1 MQEAI
6 TLMAIASI
14 VTPAI
19 IAGLVQAR
27 NNVSSVRR
35 SGSVV
40 ITAEPQVPP
49 VSVDTISEAPKTMAT
64 PSTT

>member
-1 MQEAI
+1 MQDAI
-6 TLMAIASI
+6 TLIAIASI

-35 SGSVV
+35 SGSFV
-40 ITAEPQVPP
+40 IA
-49 VSVDTISEAPKTMAT
+49 AT
-64 PSTT
+64 LTCRR